1 MTPTANLT
9 KLGLVALPNQR
20 NAPETSN
27 SNGSNVFN
35 ESGKPYDSSSSAIVE
50 LFDVPDSD
58 GLTHRRRGTRL
69 FPMDIDDEKYVV
81 KCMGKYGDDYTRMF
95 RDIKINI
102 MQHTEEKLRKL
113 CTRYLLLTPEQR
125 RVEVPEKVQ
134 NVINQHAPETCD

>member
-9 KLGLVALPNQR
+9 KLGLLALPNQKSSTDSID
-20 NAPETSN
+20 TS
-27 SNGSNVFN
+27 GSLINN
-35 ESGKPYDSSSSAIVE
+35 ESNSSSAVVE

-69 FPMDIDDEKYVV
+69 FPMDIEDEKYVV
-81 KCMGKYGDDYTRMF
+81 KCMNKYGDDYTHMF
-95 RDIKINI
+95 RDIKVNN

-113 CTRYLLLTPEQR
+113 CTRYLLLTPEKR

-134 NVINQHAPETCD
+134 NVINQHSQGTCDL